1 MDDLTDLRRTDV
13 ETLALGAG
21 IGTAGRVIGR
31 ALALS
36 GQVVLARILGPAS
49 LGLYAIGLS
58 TLKIAGQYA
67 ALGLEKGIVR
77 FGPTDSG
84 GGALGLRGVLRQTL
98 LLAFLMGGVFGF
110 GVFVLAP
117 WLAEIVFDDLRLV
130 SVLRLFSVA
139 FPFYACLRVA
149 AAATTISKRTTYYVV
164 TQELL
169 QPGLELALI
178 LGAFA
183 LGLRL
188 EGMVAATVLS
198 LALALWVAMRLLVRL
213 FPSASEPDT
222 GHSTSYR
229 RLMAFSIP
237 VAAGGL
243 LATLMTWGDR
253 YMLGIFRPTVEVG
266 IYQAASQSSTLFAI
280 LLSGFNVVL
289 NPMIADHDRAGRQS
303 ELEHL
308 FRVATKWGLYLS
320 IPFFLVIFWMPR
332 EVILVVFG
340 DGFSQGAAPMVILAL
355 GQLVNVSTGA
365 VGPLLVM
372 TGRPVQWTSIS
383 AAMLLV
389 SVVLGV
395 LLIPSYG
402 LVGAA
407 ISTST
412 AVAGKFILGLAQV
425 RRSLGMWPY
434 DRRYL
439 KGLLAAGVALA
450 PLVLVRAMPSVL
462 PLTRLALG
470 GLACAATFGLTLL
483 ALKIDPEDQQLL
495 VALRRRIVPVR

>member
-1 MDDLTDLRRTDV
+1 M
-13 ETLALGAG
+13 
-21 IGTAGRVIGR
+21 
-31 ALALS
+31 
-36 GQVVLARILGPAS
+36 LARERPRSFASSAGSILS
-49 LGLYAIGLS
+49 QL
-58 TLKIAGQYA
+58 AG
-67 ALGLEKGIVR
+67 
-77 FGPTDSG
+77 F
-84 GGALGLRGVLRQTL
+84 
-98 LLAFLMGGVFGF
+98 
-110 GVFVLAP
+110 
-117 WLAEIVFDDLRLV
+117 W
-130 SVLRLFSVA
+130 
-139 FPFYACLRVA
+139 
-149 AAATTISKRTTYYVV
+149 
-164 TQELL
+164 
-169 QPGLELALI
+169 
-178 LGAFA
+178 
-183 LGLRL
+183 
-188 EGMVAATVLS
+188 
-198 LALALWVAMRLLVRL
+198 
-213 FPSASEPDT
+213 
-222 GHSTSYR
+222 
-229 RLMAFSIP
+229 
-237 VAAGGL
+237 
-243 LATLMTWGDR
+243 
-253 YMLGIFRPTVEVG
+253 

-308 FRVATKWGLYLS
+308 FHVATKWGLYLS

-434 DRRYL
+434 DRRYV

-462 PLTRLALG
+462 PLARLALG